1 LIFLDLFYVGDG
13 IIKGLSIMEMYENY
27 LFCELACFG
36 GVIENFVVEDGK
48 VESESE
54 SNGVGGLEFC
64 VGNLRGRL
72 VGSECSISSFFVLV
86 SGSVL

>member
-1 LIFLDLFYVGDG
+1 MKITCFA
-13 IIKGLSIMEMYENY
+13 SWHA
-27 LFCELACFG
+27 LAG
-36 GVIENFVVEDGK
+36 SVEDGK